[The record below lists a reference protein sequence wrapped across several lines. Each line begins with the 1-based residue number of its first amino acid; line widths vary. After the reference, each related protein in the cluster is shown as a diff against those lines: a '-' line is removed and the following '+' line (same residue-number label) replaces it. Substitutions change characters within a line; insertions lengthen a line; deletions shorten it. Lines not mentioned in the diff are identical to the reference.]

1 MEGMIRFENL
11 RKLEEKM
18 DTNEHDNIEHAHHAC
33 HFPIIVDLKICDRLM
48 DMHVFGMIFT

>member
-1 MEGMIRFENL
+1 MEGRIRFENL